1 MNYSKKE
8 PCKSRLSEA
17 FDEIVDSIGN
27 YFVRMSRYRVVL
39 LAHAAIIAIVIAA
52 ALANYYPLDPFDQNL
67 MQSLNG
73 PELGNP
79 EHFPNL
85 LGTDPLGRDLLVR
98 ILLATRI
105 SLVVGILS
113 VGIACVVGTIL
124 GMLAGYLGGAV
135 DAVIMRVVDALL
147 ALPFVVLGIAIVA
160 AIGRSFFNIVFV
172 LGLTG
177 WITFAKLVRGQVLSL
192 KEDEFIEAA
201 RAIGCSVTRI
211 LIRHVLPQVAG
222 IVLVTI
228 TLTLG
233 QMIISE
239 ATLSFLGVGIP
250 PSIPTLGGILND
262 AQTYLFSAWWVV
274 VFPGVVL
281 MAIVLSFNL
290 IGRFL
295 RDYFD
300 PQVDI

>member
-1 MNYSKKE
+1 MRGPKQASFTEKAKDRY
-8 PCKSRLSEA
+8 R
-17 FDEIVDSIGN
+17 EISSGLAN
-27 YFVRMSRYRVVL
+27 YFSRAFKYRAVAAAHVAL
-39 LAHAAIIAIVIAA
+39 LLIIIAA
-52 ALANYYPLDPFDQNL
+52 ALADFYPLDPFEQDL
-67 MQSLNG
+67 MGSLNP
-73 PELGNP
+73 PEIRNAEG
-79 EHFPNL
+79 FPGL
-85 LGTDPLGRDLLVR
+85 MGTDPLGRDLAVR

-105 SLVVGILS
+105 SLVVGGLS
-113 VGIACVVGTIL
+113 VAIACVVGTAL
-124 GMLAGYLGGAV
+124 GLLAGYLGGIV
-135 DAVIMRVVDALL
+135 DAVIMRIVDALL

-160 AIGRSFFNIVFV
+160 AIGRSFFNIIFV
-172 LGLTG
+172 LGFTG

-192 KEDEFIEAA
+192 KEEAFIESA
-201 RAIGCSVTRI
+201 RAVGSSVTRI
-211 LIRHVLPQVAG
+211 LTRHLLPQVGG

-262 AQTYLFSAWWVV
+262 SQTYLFSAWWIV
-274 VFPGVVL
+274 VFPGLTL
-281 MAIVLSFNL
+281 MALVLSFNM

-300 PQVDI
+300 PQIDV

>member
-1 MNYSKKE
+1 MSSPEKVSLTASLRE
-8 PCKSRLSEA
+8 RFGEVLS
-17 FDEIVDSIGN
+17 SLGN
-27 YFVRMSRYRVVL
+27 YLSHLINYKIVL
-39 LAHAAIIAIVIAA
+39 LAHLAILAIVIAVSF
-52 ALANYYPLDPFDQNL
+52 ANFYPLDPFDQNL

-73 PELGNP
+73 PRMSNP
-79 EHFPNL
+79 EGFPNL
-85 LGTDPLGRDLLVR
+85 LGTDPLGRDLMVR
-98 ILLATRI
+98 VLLATRI
-105 SLVVGILS
+105 SLIVGGLS
-113 VGIACVVGTIL
+113 VGIACIVGTIL
-124 GMLAGYLGGAV
+124 GMLAGYLGGLM
-135 DAVIMRVVDALL
+135 DAIVMRVVDALL

-160 AIGRSFFNIVFV
+160 AIGRSFFNIIFV
-172 LGLTG
+172 LGFTG

-192 KEDEFIEAA
+192 KEDEYIEAA
-201 RAIGCSVTRI
+201 RAIGCSITRI
-211 LIRHVLPQVAG
+211 LIKHILPQVAG

-262 AQTYLFSAWWVV
+262 AQTYLFSAWWIV
-274 VFPGVVL
+274 VFPGLAL
-281 MAIVLSFNL
+281 MVIVLSFNL

-300 PQVDI
+300 PQIDV

>member
-1 MNYSKKE
+1 MTPPEKASL
-8 PCKSRLSEA
+8 KSNLG
-17 FDEIVDSIGN
+17 EIVDGALDSVGN
-27 YFVRMSRYRVVL
+27 YLAQLKNYRVVA
-39 LAHAAIIAIVIAA
+39 LAHIAILAIVIAA
-52 ALANYYPLDPFDQNL
+52 VFANYYPLNPFNQNL

-73 PELGNP
+73 PEISNS

-85 LGTDPLGRDLLVR
+85 LGTDPLGRDLMVR
-98 ILLATRI
+98 VLLATRI
-105 SLVVGILS
+105 SLIVGVLS
-113 VGIACVVGTIL
+113 VGIACVVGTTL

-135 DAVIMRVVDALL
+135 DAVVMRIVDALL

-160 AIGRSFFNIVFV
+160 AIGRSFFNIIFV
-172 LGLTG
+172 LGFTG

-211 LIRHVLPQVAG
+211 LTRHVLPQVAG

-262 AQTYLFSAWWVV
+262 AQTYLFSAWWIVL
-274 VFPGVVL
+274 FPGIVL
-281 MAIVLSFNL
+281 MVIVLSFNL

-300 PQVDI
+300 PQIDV

>member
-1 MNYSKKE
+1 MTGKAKVSLWERARRTWGVVATAIGRYFG
-8 PCKSRLSEA
+8 RA
-17 FDEIVDSIGN
+17 FKYRTVTASHVAILFIV
-27 YFVRMSRYRVVL
+27 VAV
-39 LAHAAIIAIVIAA
+39 
-52 ALANYYPLDPFDQNL
+52 ALASFYPLDPFDQDL
-67 MQSLNG
+67 MGSLSAPG
-73 PELGNP
+73 IRNP
-79 EHFPNL
+79 EGFPNL
-85 LGTDPLGRDLLVR
+85 MGTDPLGRDLAVR
-98 ILLATRI
+98 VLLATRI
-105 SLVVGILS
+105 SLIVGGLS
-113 VGIACVVGTIL
+113 VAIACVVGTTL
-124 GMLAGYLGGAV
+124 GLLAGYLGGIV

-160 AIGRSFFNIVFV
+160 AIGRSFFNIIFV
-172 LGLTG
+172 LGFTG
-177 WITFAKLVRGQVLSL
+177 WITFAKLVRGQVLGL
-192 KEDEFIEAA
+192 KEEAFIESA
-201 RAIGCSVTRI
+201 RAIGSSVTRI
-211 LIRHVLPQVAG
+211 LARHLLPQVGG

-262 AQTYLFSAWWVV
+262 SQTYLFSAWWIV

-281 MAIVLSFNL
+281 MVIVLSFNM

-300 PQVDI
+300 PQIDV